1 MKDEKEEVWNES
13 KGKDQL
19 IKRMVKAY
27 KKKKKRR
34 LRNLPTMKI
43 VEDFNNGTIND

>member
-27 KKKKKRR
+27 RKNKRKE
-34 LRNLPTMKI
+34 KI
-43 VEDFNNGTIND
+43 EKLASDEDHWKGLQ

>member
-1 MKDEKEEVWNES
+1 MKDEREEVWNES

-27 KKKKKRR
+27 RKNKRKE
-34 LRNLPTMKI
+34 KI
-43 VEDFNNGTIND
+43 EKLANDENHWKGLQ